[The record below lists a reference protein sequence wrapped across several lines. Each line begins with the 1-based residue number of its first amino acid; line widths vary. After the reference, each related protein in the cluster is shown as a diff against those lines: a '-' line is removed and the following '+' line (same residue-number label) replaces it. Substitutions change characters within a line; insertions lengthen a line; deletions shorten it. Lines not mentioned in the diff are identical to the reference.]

1 MSDLSSIL
9 HSAQATDGAWAYTT
23 DDSWL
28 QGRSLFGG
36 LQAAIAVDAMQK
48 LQDPMPPL
56 RTLQATLCAPISGP
70 QVQVQ
75 TRLLRA
81 GKNTLQCAADF
92 IEGETL
98 IASFVGIFGQARESA
113 LTQTAQALT
122 PAAEQGMT
130 FPFIPK
136 ITPAFIQHFE
146 AELLAGHFPFTG
158 GGGTQQQLRLSLKDA
173 DTTAGA
179 AQVLALADFPPPLAL
194 SHFRKPV
201 PGSTLTWMLNLVQPE
216 LARFDLQNW
225 ITDVHLEAGADGYTH
240 QSVRLYG
247 PDRSLVALSRQCMVV
262 FG

>member
-1 MSDLSSIL
+1 MLDLSSIL
-9 HSAQATDGAWAYTT
+9 RSARSQDGLCVYTT
-23 DDSWL
+23 DESWL

-36 LQAAIAVDAMQK
+36 LQAAIAVDAMQR
-48 LQDPMPPL
+48 LSADMPPL

-70 QVQVQ
+70 QVRVHA
-75 TRLLRA
+75 RLLRA
-81 GKNTLQCAADF
+81 GKNTVQCAADF
-92 IEGETL
+92 MDGETL
-98 IASFVGIFGQARESA
+98 IASFVGIFGHARESA
-113 LTQTAQALT
+113 LEQTAPALT
-122 PAAEQGMT
+122 PAAEHGTT
-130 FPFIPK
+130 FPFIPN

-158 GGGTQQQLRLSLKDA
+158 GGGSQQQLRLSLKDA
-173 DTTAGA
+173 QPRAGA

-201 PGSTLTWMLNLVQPE
+201 PGSTLTWMLNLVQPD
-216 LARFDLQNW
+216 LAGFDLQNW

-247 PDRSLVALSRQCMVV
+247 PDHSLVALSRQCMVV